1 MSINLNIRVRYLP
14 KMWFHAL
21 FRLSAVLQLQCR
33 CRKDQNRH
41 EGVFCLIY
49 YLVCWAYVSETRSLH
64 FCVNMHQNVF
74 MMSETR
80 TEVSM
85 FISFCILK
93 VLFSEGCV
101 HVSFIAWLIEHLLPE
116 NNIEHW
122 YFLCPPAVDH
132 VFWFTA
138 WYKEIPYVQN
148 RLTLTS
154 QQNETRF
161 LKFDSLLNILRHDFL
176 HHASP

>member
-93 VLFSEGCV
+93 VLFSEGCFQTYRA
-101 HVSFIAWLIEHLLPE
+101 SFTWKQ
-116 NNIEHW
+116 HW
-122 YFLCPPAVDH
+122 YFLCPPPVDR